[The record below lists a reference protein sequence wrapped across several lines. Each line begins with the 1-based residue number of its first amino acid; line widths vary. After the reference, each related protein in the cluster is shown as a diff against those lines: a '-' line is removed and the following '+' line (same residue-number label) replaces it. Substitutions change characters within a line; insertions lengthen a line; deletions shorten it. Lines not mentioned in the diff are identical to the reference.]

1 MTQDEFALHKILTI
15 AHIAGRLIYAS
26 YQMNENGEGIHFS
39 LTPDR
44 AAELAE
50 EIFNAAERRILGQAP
65 EVKQRSTPERL
76 RLVRLNEKLR
86 AGTISKDERAELAEI
101 IEGGV

>member
-26 YQMNENGEGIHFS
+26 YQMNEHGEGINF
-39 LTPDR
+39 TIPPDR

-50 EIFNAAERRILGQAP
+50 DIFNAAEARVLGNAP
-65 EVKQRSTPERL
+65 TAPQRSTPERL
-76 RLVRLNEKLR
+76 RLIRLNEKLR
-86 AGTISKDERAELAEI
+86 QGTIDSTERLELVEI